1 MNDFSCL
8 FRRSKKMSV
17 VLIKMNYLRCSIW
30 IVVTTSFVHIAY
42 KLHDNQ
48 NKGIEFEMT
57 TLDDFKFLKDDLCC
71 YKGTNLH
78 LIQLVILHKHTIC
91 CISIA
96 KERKY
101 ATNDEHLA
109 VCII

>member
-1 MNDFSCL
+1 M
-8 FRRSKKMSV
+8 
-17 VLIKMNYLRCSIW
+17 
-30 IVVTTSFVHIAY
+30 
-42 KLHDNQ
+42 HDNQ

-101 ATNDEHLA
+101 ATNDEHL
-109 VCII
+109 VCMYYLTKKKKNEHKTKDLCVKKHY